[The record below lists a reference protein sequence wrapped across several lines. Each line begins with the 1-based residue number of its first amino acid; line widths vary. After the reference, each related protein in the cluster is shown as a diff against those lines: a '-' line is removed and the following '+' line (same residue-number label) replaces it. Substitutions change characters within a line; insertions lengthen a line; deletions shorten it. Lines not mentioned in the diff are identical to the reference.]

1 MEVQITFPDGTMI
14 APVYDP
20 EHLEDLKVFY
30 SNQAKDFQIRNYIIT
45 EMATNKVVALGGR
58 F

>member
-1 MEVQITFPDGTMI
+1 MEVQITLNDGIMI

-30 SNQAKDFQIRNYIIT
+30 ANQAKDLQIRNYMIT
-45 EMATNKVVALGGR
+45 EMATNKVIALGGR